1 MGRPAAKPGGSEV
14 MCVIRGFFS
23 LPPVSFAL
31 RTAALGGRV
40 GVSRSAASLSY
51 FLILTLFPLLVC
63 VNYFIGLFHLDL
75 EHFLSSLDQLLP
87 PGALAI
93 VSDYLGYVSHI
104 QSPALLWA
112 SLFTILLSASA
123 GLRTLLLTMDGL
135 YQVENLRSLRR
146 VAVSV
151 LLSLLFLATIYLS
164 VAVILTGDWFFHLLE
179 VRLPDSLAR
188 LLPLAALGRLWVWLR
203 YLLLFC
209 FVLLLVLI
217 VYRAGTPRGAA
228 RGGVVLL
235 SSLGAALAIVA
246 ASALFSWFIG
256 LSSRYALV
264 YGSLA
269 SLIVLLVW
277 LYLCAAILLVGA
289 AAGRVLDRRL
299 SRSAQ

>member
-1 MGRPAAKPGGSEV
+1 MLHRV
-14 MCVIRGFFS
+14 LS
-23 LPPVSFAL
+23 LPPVSFAWE
-31 RTAALGGRV
+31 TARLCGRV
-40 GVSRSAASLSY
+40 GVSRSAAALSY

-63 VNYFIGLFHLDL
+63 VNALLGLFHGSL
-75 EHFLSSLDQLLP
+75 EEVLLSLDQFLP
-87 PGALAI
+87 PEVLSVLA
-93 VSDYLGYVSHI
+93 DYLGYVARV
-104 QSPALLWA
+104 QSPALAAA
-112 SLFTILLSASA
+112 SLFTIVLSASA

-151 LLSLLFLATIYLS
+151 VLSLLFLATVYLS

-179 VRLPDSLAR
+179 GRLPEALAR
-188 LLPLAALGRLWVWLR
+188 LLPLAALGRLWAWLR

-209 FVLLLVLI
+209 FVLLLVLM
-217 VYRAGTPRGAA
+217 VYRAGTPRGAS
-228 RGGVVLL
+228 RSGVVLL

-246 ASALFSWFIG
+246 ASVLFSWFIG

-277 LYLCAAILLVGA
+277 LYLCSAILLAGA
-289 AAGRVLDRRL
+289 AAGRVLGRRL
-299 SRSAQ
+299 SRPAQ